1 MRLNRSSDHALRLL
15 MYLAANPEQRHT
27 IADIAAHYAIS
38 RMHLMKIAH
47 QLSLLG
53 WVDSSRGKGGG
64 LQLASTAHAL
74 PLGQLL
80 RQTESDC
87 QLVECMGA
95 ESSCVL
101 QGCCKLTGILYGALQ
116 AFFAYLDRYTLAD
129 LVRDEG
135 LRQILQPQVVQLH
148 SKKAESSSVAN
159 QLDC

>member
-15 MYLAANPEQRHT
+15 MYLAANPGQRHT

-38 RMHLMKIAH
+38 RLHLMKIAH

-64 LQLASTAHAL
+64 LQLAPSAYTL

-87 QLVECMGA
+87 QLVECMGTD
-95 ESSCVL
+95 SSCVL
-101 QGCCKLTGILYGALQ
+101 QGCCKLTGILYDALQ
-116 AFFAYLDRYTLAD
+116 AFFAYLDRYTLGD
-129 LVRDEG
+129 LVRDEE
-135 LRQILQPQVVQLH
+135 LRQMLQPQGVRLHNQKH
-148 SKKAESSSVAN
+148 SKSP
-159 QLDC
+159 LIDHCLP